1 MRCPILLLAA
11 TAFAL
16 ATPAAHAADFPV
28 HAQLTGGSPTY
39 HPGEAPRSLTVRLSN
54 TTRTARRD
62 VHAVIV
68 LVDRE
73 RTLTPRNVS
82 LQYRD
87 AASRTW
93 RAVSLTHTGNDE
105 NVGVVGGEDGPGMAL
120 APRQSAAVELRLRFG
135 RGTRPVHVAASATVM
150 QRERAGADGEW
161 VGQSEPYEFDIVV
174 PTPTPT
180 PTPTPVPGLGLGP
193 VPGPGPAPGP
203 GLGPVPVPGP
213 GSAPGPAPGRG
224 TWPGPGPG
232 PGPGPETARPQ
243 EAPGGAPELAATGG
257 ERAALTVAGLLLGG
271 AALVIAARR
280 HD

>member
-28 HAQLTGGSPTY
+28 HARLTGNGGSPAY
-39 HPGEAPRSLTVRLSN
+39 RPGDAPRGLTVHLSN

-73 RTLTPRNVS
+73 RKLTPGNIT

-87 AASRTW
+87 AAHRTW
-93 RAVSLTHTGNDE
+93 RAVPLTHTGNDE
-105 NVGVVGGEDGPGMAL
+105 NVGVVGGEDGPGMTL

-135 RGTRPVHVAASATVM
+135 RGTRPGHVAASATVM

-161 VGQSEPYEFDIVV
+161 VGQSEPYEFDIVA
-174 PTPTPT
+174 
-180 PTPTPVPGLGLGP
+180 P
-193 VPGPGPAPGP
+193 VPGPGPGP
-203 GLGPVPVPGP
+203 
-213 GSAPGPAPGRG
+213 SPGRG
-224 TWPGPGPG
+224 TGPGPG
-232 PGPGPETARPQ
+232 PGPRPGPGPGPRPAPETTRPPQ
-243 EAPGGAPELAATGG
+243 APAEAPQMAATGAA
-257 ERAALTVAGLLLGG
+257 ERAALAAAGLLIGG

>member
-1 MRCPILLLAA
+1 MRYPILLLAA

-39 HPGEAPRSLTVRLSN
+39 RPGEAPRSLTVHLGN
-54 TTRTARRD
+54 TTSTARRD

-93 RAVSLTHTGNDE
+93 RAVPLTHTGNDE
-105 NVGVVGGEDGPGMAL
+105 NVGVVGGEDGPGMTL
-120 APRQSAAVELRLRFG
+120 APQQSAAVELRLRFG
-135 RGTRPVHVAASATVM
+135 RGTRPGHVAASATVM
-150 QRERAGADGEW
+150 QRDRAGADGEW
-161 VGQSEPYEFDIVV
+161 VGQSEPYEFDIVA
-174 PTPTPT
+174 
-180 PTPTPVPGLGLGP
+180 
-193 VPGPGPAPGP
+193 PGPGPAPGP
-203 GLGPVPVPGP
+203 
-213 GSAPGPAPGRG
+213 APGPSPGRG
-224 TWPGPGPG
+224 TGPEPGPEPGPGPG
-232 PGPGPETARPQ
+232 PGPGPAPETTRPPQ
-243 EAPGGAPELAATGG
+243 APAEAPQLAATGTA
-257 ERAALTVAGLLLGG
+257 EPAALAAAGLLIGG